1 MSTEELLKLIAQT
14 IFDKGGSNI
23 YGINVKEI
31 STLTEYLLIAE
42 GNVDRHVIALAK
54 AIIQEAS
61 KNNEPPLITEG
72 LQDGDWVVVDFG
84 EIVVHIFLS
93 EVRQKYSLEELW
105 EKGNIVHLDIKLPE
119 RKATT

>member
-31 STLTEYLLIAE
+31 STLTEYLIIAE

-61 KNNEPPLITEG
+61 KNNEPPFITEG

-93 EVRQKYSLEELW
+93 EIRQKYSLEELW
-105 EKGNIVHLDIKLPE
+105 EKGTIVHLDIKLPE
-119 RKATT
+119 RKAST